1 MYFHPLQ
8 EDIGGMSEE
17 EINKRVR
24 DLTKKLGT
32 ARRLKNSDMIAQ
44 LNKALFTY
52 QDELK
57 RRRLKQIQDEN
68 KKARGEPDIGELI
81 NIE

>member
-32 ARRLKNSDMIAQ
+32 ARRLKNPDMIAQ